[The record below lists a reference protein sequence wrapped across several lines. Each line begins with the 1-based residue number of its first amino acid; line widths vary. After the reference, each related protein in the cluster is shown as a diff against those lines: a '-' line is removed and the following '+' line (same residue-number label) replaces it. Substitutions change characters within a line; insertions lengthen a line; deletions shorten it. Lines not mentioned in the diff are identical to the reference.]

1 MKFLL
6 LSVLSLIAIVGFSQ
20 QSPSLKLARENRLNN
35 LSLNKPIDN
44 MPMAN
49 VGPSGQTFLY
59 NNGNGIDIY
68 KSQPDNMIVAK
79 PDSSY
84 VDNMVAKPK
93 APKNMAD
100 IINKLNKPRF
110 EPKGNNKYNFL
121 MPAYKDS
128 LPYIDSANKLLLKP
142 KF

>member
-6 LSVLSLIAIVGFSQ
+6 FSVLSLSAIVGFAQ

-49 VGPSGQTFLY
+49 VGSSGQTFLY
-59 NNGNGIDIY
+59 NNGNGVDIY

-84 VDNMVAKPK
+84 VDNMVAKPRIT
-93 APKNMAD
+93 KNLANVVD
-100 IINKLNKPRF
+100 KLKHKRF
-110 EPKGNNKYNFL
+110 EPKGNTKYNFL

-128 LPYIDSANKLLLKP
+128 LPYIDSASKLLLKP

>member
-6 LSVLSLIAIVGFSQ
+6 LSVLSLSTVVGFAQ
-20 QSPSLKLARENRLNN
+20 QSPSLKSARENRLNN

-49 VGPSGQTFLY
+49 VGPTGQTFLN
-59 NNGNGIDIY
+59 NNGNGLDIY
-68 KSQPDNMIVAK
+68 KSQPDNMPVAK

-84 VDNMVAKPK
+84 FYTMIVKTMDAKKIVDS
-93 APKNMAD
+93 
-100 IINKLNKPRF
+100 INHYQINQFRPCGNCISQSKLPIK
-110 EPKGNNKYNFL
+110 
-121 MPAYKDS
+121 KDS
-128 LPYIDSANKLLLKP
+128 TDFQKSIKKLELKP